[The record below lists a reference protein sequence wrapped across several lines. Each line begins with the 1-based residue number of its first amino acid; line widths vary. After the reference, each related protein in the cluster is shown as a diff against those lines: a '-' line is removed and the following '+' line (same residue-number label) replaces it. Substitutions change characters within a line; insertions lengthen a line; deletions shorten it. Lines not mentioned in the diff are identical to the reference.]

1 MHADRIANERT
12 SQEEGLAPPPLLG
25 LDERGQPLF
34 LTCSFIDA
42 LLCFAMLQLLA
53 SEHSR
58 VLTQESLLRL
68 HHICPI
74 VSTQ

>member
-1 MHADRIANERT
+1 MANERT
-12 SQEEGLAPPPLLG
+12 SQEEGLAPRRC
-25 LDERGQPLF
+25 LDWTSGGKPLF

-58 VLTQESLLRL
+58 VLSQGFLLRL
-68 HHICPI
+68 QQTSPI
-74 VSTQ
+74 IPTQ